1 MQSVSVCTPLVDARR
16 AWKADQ
22 QPVCGLIINCV
33 NGSRT
38 ERLGEARV
46 ECPTLERLVICFLS
60 VGHWIIPAAAQST
73 DEIRPELGIYIQ
85 QGPVLRVELIDS
97 FRANQSTHDW
107 NGDFAVY
114 VQIALKPVFHRELR
128 KDPDVFR
135 NKYLTLRAGYRY
147 QTSLTSGR
155 GGSENRGILE
165 LTSRYR
171 LPWQLV
177 ISDRNRADFRSIK
190 GQPFSMLYRNR
201 LRLERDVRHGWLN
214 CTPYVYD
221 EIFYDTRYDRWT
233 PNRYV
238 LGAEFP
244 VGQHVVLEPY
254 YLRQDSSR
262 SNPPHIN
269 AFGFKLN
276 LYL

>member
-1 MQSVSVCTPLVDARR
+1 M
-16 AWKADQ
+16 
-22 QPVCGLIINCV
+22 
-33 NGSRT
+33 
-38 ERLGEARV
+38 
-46 ECPTLERLVICFLS
+46 ECPTLKSLVLCFLF
-60 VGHWIIPAAAQST
+60 VGSWIIPAAAQST
-73 DEIRPELGIYIQ
+73 DEFRPELAIYIQ
-85 QGPVLRVELIDS
+85 QGPALRFELIDLFS
-97 FRANQSTHDW
+97 ANQSTHDW
-107 NGDFAVY
+107 RGYFGFF
-114 VQIALKPVFHRELR
+114 VQIALKPVFRSELR
-128 KDPDVFR
+128 NDPDVFR

-147 QTSLTSGR
+147 QTSLTSGH

-177 ISDRNRADFRSIK
+177 ISDRNRGDFRFIE
-190 GQPFSMLYRNR
+190 GQPFSTLYRNR
-201 LRLERDVRHGWLN
+201 LRLERDVSRGWLN
-214 CTPYVYD
+214 CTPYLYD

-244 VGQHVVLEPY
+244 VGHVVLEPY
-254 YLRQDSSR
+254 YLRQNSSR